1 MKPDLPCAEGIVT
14 CFDPF
19 SAVMMD
25 TCEPSLKVM
34 TKPGVM
40 ACNAEGVRGDFY
52 QLFLCEIMLYACAYS
67 REPEGDLAQ
76 AQRDKLDL
84 VCRNLRLSPGEEHL
98 DIGCGWAPRY
108 LVGQVLR
115 HESHKGSP
123 SRASGPYGA
132 SSGSAARGSRT
143 VARFAIW
150 TTAISPRARPTRKF
164 QPPESSS
171 TLGSSPIHTI
181 SGGSGTASG
190 TAACS

>member
-1 MKPDLPCAEGIVT
+1 MKPDLPCPEGIVT

-34 TKPGVM
+34 AKPGVM

-52 QLFLCEIMLYACAYS
+52 QLFLCEIMLYACAYY

-115 HESHKGSP
+115 HESHRGHP
-123 SRASGPYGA
+123 LARAGRMGPVVGLPRGA
-132 SSGSAARGSRT
+132 
-143 VARFAIW
+143 
-150 TTAISPRARPTRKF
+150 
-164 QPPESSS
+164 
-171 TLGSSPIHTI
+171 
-181 SGGSGTASG
+181 
-190 TAACS
+190 